1 MAKDKKIDSHGRQVE
16 RTIKDRI
23 IWLTS
28 WPKSGN
34 TWVRAFLSCYKSGSL
49 NINHLQFIT
58 GDLNPYVYQNVLP
71 KPLPDCSDLDILMGR
86 NAAIAHMIELM
97 SGQNPIFMKTH
108 NAMGEAEGIFL
119 IPEVMTKKALYVV
132 RDPRDVMV
140 SYARHMNLSHEE
152 ATEAICNE
160 TQKIVHDDNL
170 FHIVSSWGTHAQSW
184 IGNEKFTCGVVH
196 YEKLVDNPA
205 EHFKGILDFCEIKF
219 EQSKFDNALKQTEFK
234 NMKKQE
240 QEKGFLENPGHSCAF
255 FHSGAYGNWHDVD
268 GKLIEKIEETNK
280 DMMEMFGYL
289 EKKAA

>member
-1 MAKDKKIDSHGRQVE
+1 
-16 RTIKDRI
+16 
-23 IWLTS
+23 
-28 WPKSGN
+28 
-34 TWVRAFLSCYKSGSL
+34 
-49 NINHLQFIT
+49 
-58 GDLNPYVYQNVLP
+58 
-71 KPLPDCSDLDILMGR
+71 
-86 NAAIAHMIELM
+86 MIELM

-119 IPEVMTKKALYVV
+119 IPEVMTKKALYIV